1 MQYVEE
7 RIKRL
12 LQELETRI
20 YPIKTPVSG
29 IRMKKTREQYDPSAG
44 INTTD
49 WEACPP
55 EPLWGGHREYFW
67 FSMEV
72 DIPETFAG
80 MPVEIEVRT
89 GREEPREK
97 GEEWGWDALNPQFTA
112 FVNGRIVQG
121 LDINHRDILL
131 TEQAKGGEY
140 FTVVL
145 SAFTGDQNPT
155 LKLDCRLK
163 ARDVITEKYFYDLEV
178 PYKILR
184 LLERDDKL
192 YLDMVR
198 ILNQSLDFVEFR
210 YPYSAVY
217 TDSIHQADIFLEEN
231 YYQVYQNRSIAKA
244 YCVGHTHIDVAW
256 KWTLSVT
263 RDKALRSFSTVLE
276 LMDRYPQYRFM
287 SSQPQL
293 YKYVKE
299 QSPAQFERIRS
310 RVADDRWEPE
320 GAMFLEADVVLT
332 SGESLVR
339 QIQYG
344 KKFFREEFGRD
355 SRVLWMPDVFGYTAA
370 LPQIMK
376 QSGVDYFMTTKIG
389 WNEKNCF
396 PYDTFWWEGLD
407 GTKVLTH
414 MSPARDYMP
423 SWADKHLNR
432 RYTTY
437 NAYMAPSHLMGGW
450 QRYQQKDLN
459 DSFLVAF
466 GFGDGGGGPTREELE
481 NEKRLMRGLAGCPQV
496 VPCTSLEFF
505 RHLEK
510 QVAENPRTPEWVGE
524 LYLEFHRGIY
534 TSMARN
540 KRSNRKSEI
549 LISAV
554 ESGRTMTQLLCGQEY
569 PQKELDACWEILLRN
584 QFHDILPGSAIHE
597 VYEDSAREYA
607 ALSDGAAVLEQEAM
621 NCLVREVDAAQNS
634 VLVYNPSGTAGKF
647 LCSAKLPDNCA
658 LIQNGSM
665 IPTQRAEDGSV
676 IWEAELLPKGYQT
689 FGCTTRLYEKVPC
702 AEYWQQ
708 AEKSVFENDF
718 FRIELNAAGRF
729 TRLYDKTVGR
739 EVLQKGLCG
748 NRLVCY
754 EDIPARYDCW
764 NIDQSYEEKYWEVD
778 DLQRAELT
786 ENGPVR
792 AVLKLH
798 WRWIDSDIIESVI
811 LYKNIARID
820 LQYEVDWRQ
829 HQMLL
834 KNLFPLDIH
843 THEAT
848 YEIQFGNIKRP
859 THRNTSW
866 EQAAFE
872 VWTHKWMDLSEE
884 GYGVSFLNDCKYGV
898 SVKGT
903 LVGLTLLKSG
913 VFPNETADQEHHSF
927 TFALL
932 PHKGNWKQAGT
943 VAEAYRLNTELWIA
957 RKPNEGGVQ
966 PPQFSMA
973 ESLNSNIVLETIK
986 QAEDGQGVIVRLYEC
1001 HNRRT
1006 KAAVRFGFKVC
1017 EAELC
1022 NLQEQTKKAAEICG
1036 QEVRFEAAPY
1046 EIITLR
1052 IKFDK
1057 EK

>member
-1 MQYVEE
+1 
-7 RIKRL
+7 
-12 LQELETRI
+12 
-20 YPIKTPVSG
+20 
-29 IRMKKTREQYDPSAG
+29 
-44 INTTD
+44 
-49 WEACPP
+49 
-55 EPLWGGHREYFW
+55 
-67 FSMEV
+67 
-72 DIPETFAG
+72 
-80 MPVEIEVRT
+80 
-89 GREEPREK
+89 
-97 GEEWGWDALNPQFTA
+97 
-112 FVNGRIVQG
+112 
-121 LDINHRDILL
+121 
-131 TEQAKGGEY
+131 
-140 FTVVL
+140 
-145 SAFTGDQNPT
+145 
-155 LKLDCRLK
+155 
-163 ARDVITEKYFYDLEV
+163 
-178 PYKILR
+178 
-184 LLERDDKL
+184 
-192 YLDMVR
+192 
-198 ILNQSLDFVEFR
+198 
-210 YPYSAVY
+210 
-217 TDSIHQADIFLEEN
+217 
-231 YYQVYQNRSIAKA
+231 
-244 YCVGHTHIDVAW
+244 
-256 KWTLSVT
+256 
-263 RDKALRSFSTVLE
+263 
-276 LMDRYPQYRFM
+276 
-287 SSQPQL
+287 
-293 YKYVKE
+293 
-299 QSPAQFERIRS
+299 
-310 RVADDRWEPE
+310 
-320 GAMFLEADVVLT
+320 
-332 SGESLVR
+332 
-339 QIQYG
+339 
-344 KKFFREEFGRD
+344 
-355 SRVLWMPDVFGYTAA
+355 
-370 LPQIMK
+370 
-376 QSGVDYFMTTKIG
+376 
-389 WNEKNCF
+389 
-396 PYDTFWWEGLD
+396 
-407 GTKVLTH
+407 
-414 MSPARDYMP
+414 
-423 SWADKHLNR
+423 
-432 RYTTY
+432 
-437 NAYMAPSHLMGGW
+437 
-450 QRYQQKDLN
+450 
-459 DSFLVAF
+459 
-466 GFGDGGGGPTREELE
+466 
-481 NEKRLMRGLAGCPQV
+481 
-496 VPCTSLEFF
+496 
-505 RHLEK
+505 
-510 QVAENPRTPEWVGE
+510 
-524 LYLEFHRGIY
+524 
-534 TSMARN
+534 
-540 KRSNRKSEI
+540 
-549 LISAV
+549 
-554 ESGRTMTQLLCGQEY
+554 
-569 PQKELDACWEILLRN
+569 
-584 QFHDILPGSAIHE
+584 
-597 VYEDSAREYA
+597 
-607 ALSDGAAVLEQEAM
+607 M

-647 LCSAKLPDNCA
+647 LCSAKLPDNCV

-665 IPTQRAEDGSV
+665 IPTQQAEDGSV

-966 PPQFSMA
+966 PPQFCMA

-1022 NLQEQTKKAAEICG
+1022 DLQEQTKKAAEICG